1 MGANTAIWSPNKI
14 DRAFWEWVHVIKS
27 IATEHFRKLDGQ
39 IFCRFHAIAKVRDV
53 RFRFKNFYDLL
64 VEGDIVVCRGD
75 MVEYP
80 SSSFLHPSSSTLM
93 NWPQT
98 MENNSSIV
106 STRCGPVEICNL
118 SLTQGPSQKKLKFT
132 TLLHMEVGNPVSING
147 ILEGEQSTAVPSM
160 AFPSALHLQMR
171 DVRMH
176 LDEIV
181 ASSNANAN
189 VIAKMGYQLQRRQ
202 ITVN

>member
-98 MENNSSIV
+98 MEKNSSIV
-106 STRCGPVEICNL
+106 STRSE
-118 SLTQGPSQKKLKFT
+118 PSQKKLKFT